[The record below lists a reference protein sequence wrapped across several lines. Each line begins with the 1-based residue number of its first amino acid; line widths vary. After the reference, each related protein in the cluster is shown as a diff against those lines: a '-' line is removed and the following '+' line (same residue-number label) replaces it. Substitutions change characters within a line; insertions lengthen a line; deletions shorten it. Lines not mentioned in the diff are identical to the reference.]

1 MSERTLS
8 SSPSMPV
15 LFARAGAAMVPGASL
30 LPFIGGGGGEIPDLT
45 LVLDGVVG
53 RSGAPGVLP
62 SGVRVRGPAAATTT
76 LPATYPHMLA
86 FPLHLALMTDS
97 SFPFARDRAR
107 PHRQPDRP
115 APADLASTSGSRL
128 RVWATPLEPHPRGR
142 QFSIMTE
149 ARVGDELVWEEVSTN
164 LRRGRSDGAGAD
176 PDGPSGAGD
185 RTSTSI
191 DVPDAA
197 DLPSV
202 EDWEL
207 PGDLGRRYGS
217 VSGDLNP
224 IHVHPLTAR
233 LFGFP
238 SAIAHGMWTKAR
250 CLAALQSRLPDAFT
264 VDVAFRKPILLPAT
278 VTFAATDG
286 DGPELRFGV
295 RGARARAARRRPTS
309 TAPSPPD
316 RPIAAGMDVNGDSV
330 QPL

>member
-8 SSPSMPV
+8 SSPSMRV

-30 LPFIGGGGGEIPDLT
+30 LPFIGGGGGKIPDLT
-45 LVLDGVVG
+45 LVLDGVSVDPE
-53 RSGAPGVLP
+53 RLASYR
-62 SGVRVRGPAAATTT
+62 RVCEFGLGGGDDR

-97 SFPFARDRAR
+97 SFPFPAIGLVHIVNRIVQRR
-107 PHRQPDRP
+107 PISAGER
-115 APADLASTSGSRL
+115 LSL

-164 LRRGRSDGAGAD
+164 LRRGRSGG
-176 PDGPSGAGD
+176 PDGPAP
-185 RTSTSI
+185 TSTSI

-278 VTFAATDG
+278 VTFAATGG

-295 RGARARAARRRPTS
+295 RGAGAGAGGKA
-309 TAPSPPD
+309 TAHLD
-316 RPIAAGMDVNGDSV
+316 GAVTA
-330 QPL
+330 